1 MLMVAKIRERRV
13 NKMEDSGLSAEQLA
27 KMQEE
32 MFASAREKY
41 NTGGADNGGAA

>member
-1 MLMVAKIRERRV
+1 MSQTREKRV
-13 NKMEDSGLSAEQLA
+13 NKMENSGMSQAELL

-41 NTGGADNGGAA
+41 NPGSEDHGE

>member
-1 MLMVAKIRERRV
+1 MLQTREKRV
-13 NKMEDSGLSAEQLA
+13 NKMENSGMSQDELL

-41 NTGGADNGGAA
+41 NPGPEDPGE

>member
-1 MLMVAKIRERRV
+1 
-13 NKMEDSGLSAEQLA
+13 METSGLSEAGLL

-41 NTGGADNGGAA
+41 HTGLEESGE